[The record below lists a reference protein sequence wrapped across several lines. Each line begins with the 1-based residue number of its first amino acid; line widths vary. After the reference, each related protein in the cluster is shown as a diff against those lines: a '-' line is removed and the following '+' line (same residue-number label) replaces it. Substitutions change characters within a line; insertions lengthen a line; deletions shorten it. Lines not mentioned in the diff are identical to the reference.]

1 MFLLIGLALGWLTLA
16 LGGVLCVYL
25 RRRWQTRQYGPPV
38 DHSVLLVEYGRKM
51 MGVLDRQALSEL
63 LTVEL
68 PQVFQVD
75 RAALLL
81 PEDHQLVALVAGDSG
96 AEGSLHLPVSH
107 AAVRWVAS
115 AGEAQRGDGGRLREL
130 ISQGRADL
138 AWAVVWVPLM
148 HGANLRGL
156 WLMGV
161 RTVRRPSEWDQNG
174 APPIRMGPE
183 WHRKTAGREDDGSG
197 ERTRGPRPRAL
208 LYAPEDL
215 RCLTAIGRQAAVMLE
230 AARHA
235 ERERQSANELRAL
248 YQQVVAAREAERGRL
263 SRELHDGVLQDLCAV
278 TRDLKALE
286 AQVQA
291 NGALSPL
298 DGAPHADPSA
308 PHADR
313 SRSSVGLRASLAARS
328 GETVNALRAICNGL
342 RPPLLQ
348 QDLVSALQALV
359 QELDA
364 RSAAP
369 IHIEVSAEGLS
380 LPEDAAVAIF
390 RIVQEALHNA
400 MQHADASEIAV
411 RLTQYPDRLRLTVTD
426 DGRGIAG
433 GIEPA
438 RFVARGHL
446 GLAGMR
452 ERAAM
457 IGARLDVQTA
467 VDYGTVVI
475 LELSR

>member
-1 MFLLIGLALGWLTLA
+1 M
-16 LGGVLCVYL
+16 
-25 RRRWQTRQYGPPV
+25 
-38 DHSVLLVEYGRKM
+38 
-51 MGVLDRQALSEL
+51 
-63 LTVEL
+63 
-68 PQVFQVD
+68 
-75 RAALLL
+75 
-81 PEDHQLVALVAGDSG
+81 
-96 AEGSLHLPVSH
+96 
-107 AAVRWVAS
+107 
-115 AGEAQRGDGGRLREL
+115 
-130 ISQGRADL
+130 DL
-138 AWAVVWVPLM
+138 AWAAVWVPLM

-156 WLMGV
+156 WLLGN
-161 RTVRRPSEWDQNG
+161 RTLQRE
-174 APPIRMGPE
+174 
-183 WHRKTAGREDDGSG
+183 TAGFLSRI
-197 ERTRGPRPRAL
+197 RGLRPRAL
-208 LYAPEDL
+208 HYAPEDL

-230 AARHA
+230 ATRYA
-235 ERERQSANELRAL
+235 ERERQSADELRTL
-248 YQQVVAAREAERGRL
+248 YQQVVTAREAERGRL

-286 AQVQA
+286 SQAQTNDVLA
-291 NGALSPL
+291 PMNGASFP
-298 DGAPHADPSA
+298 DPSA
-308 PHADR
+308 PHHADQR
-313 SRSSVGLRASLAARS
+313 SGEGLRASLVARS
-328 GETVNALRAICNGL
+328 SGTVNALRAICNDL

-369 IHIEVSAEGLS
+369 IHIEVSAEALS
-380 LPEDAAVAIF
+380 LPEDAAVAIY

-400 MQHADASEIAV
+400 MQHADASEVAV

-426 DGRGIAG
+426 DGRGIVG

-457 IGARLDVQTA
+457 IGAKLDVQTA

-475 LELSR
+475 LELPR